1 MNAKNSEMAT
11 SGIVYGF
18 LSTIFC
24 ITIAESMG
32 IKKASTIEIAIYTVI
47 AVTSYYNIFGQESR
61 AASPAFPPSRA

>member
-18 LSTIFC
+18 LSAIFC
-24 ITIAESMG
+24 TTIAESMG

-47 AVTSYYNIFGQESR
+47 AATS
-61 AASPAFPPSRA
+61 FPQVSIWLAYLIVARPP

>member
-18 LSTIFC
+18 LSAIFC
-24 ITIAESMG
+24 TTIAKSMG

-47 AVTSYYNIFGQESR
+47 AATS
-61 AASPAFPPSRA
+61 FPQVSI